1 MSVDFRLWHE
11 AEMTGAAMSMENRET
26 FCSIEHYRTVNV
38 DFYGS
43 LRFLQSGLNGRMGT
57 QSGYQTHLSD
67 SASSARQS
75 AVLWSVGRRSVL
87 ATGRG
92 MSRRCFRESGA
103 HAKE

>member
-43 LRFLQSGLNGRMGT
+43 LRLLQSGLNGRMGT
-57 QSGYQTHLSD
+57 QSGYQTHSSD
-67 SASSARQS
+67 SANSALQS

-87 ATGRG
+87 ATAGE
-92 MSRRCFRESGA
+92 MSLRLL
-103 HAKE
+103 